1 MGKIAHISEAADR
14 YASIC
19 PPHEEEREVWK
30 EFSMK
35 RIALTRRFLLLG
47 TMLAALA
54 LVTTIFAYPIGAS
67 STARQLRSYSFQ
79 PQTLRQLLQAHQLA
93 STVQVL
99 ASQAPS
105 VIIQFPLFPSG
116 LKKAFPKAT
125 GVVTIVEGNPAVS
138 LFDTV
143 TVDVANMP
151 PDITFTI
158 FFIEQATKPFGHA
171 EYVADLHTR
180 DDGHGDV
187 TFEAITLVA
196 FAMDAST
203 PGTSQDQSG
212 TASGIQLEHLG
223 MWFSSLQDAQKVL
236 GNNTLTGTPFDGGS
250 PALHAG
256 PQAMADLQTAPV
268 F

>member
-1 MGKIAHISEAADR
+1 
-14 YASIC
+14 
-19 PPHEEEREVWK
+19 
-30 EFSMK
+30 MK
-35 RIALTRRFLLLG
+35 RFPLTRRFLLIGLL
-47 TMLAALA
+47 LAALA
-54 LVTTIFAYPIGAS
+54 VLATAFSYPGGAS
-67 STARQLRSYSFQ
+67 STARQIRNQSFQ
-79 PQTLRQLLQAHQLA
+79 PQTLRQRIQAHQLA

-99 ASQAPS
+99 ASQSPS

-116 LKKAFPKAT
+116 VKKAFPKAT

-143 TVDVANMP
+143 TVDVSNMP
-151 PDITFTI
+151 PDTTFTI

-180 DDGHGDV
+180 DNGNGDV

-212 TASGIQLEHLG
+212 VASGIQLEHLG
-223 MWFSSLQDAQKVL
+223 MWFASLQDAQKAL
-236 GNNTLTGTPFDGGS
+236 GDSTLKGTPFDGGS

-256 PQAMADLQTAPV
+256 PQAMTDGQTAPV